1 MSRPRMYHTEA
12 IVLRTSPLGE
22 ADRLFTLL
30 TPRLGKLRATARGV
44 RRPTSKL
51 GGHLDPLTRSSL
63 TINRGRNL
71 DTIASAD
78 TLETFP
84 LVKEN
89 LERLSLAIYGVELV
103 DAFSPEEA
111 SSPQVYALFLETL
124 QTLGTAPGPDLAL
137 RYFELHLLIFAGFSP
152 ILDRCVE
159 CHEQVLPGHHLFS
172 PSASGIL
179 CPACRGSQPQAAPI
193 SVDAL
198 KSMRFLASQTMQS
211 AMRLRLNPSIQ
222 REVAALLSAFLRYV
236 LDREVRSTSFLRSV
250 TRLPQRGDDIPAP
263 ASTM

>member
-1 MSRPRMYHTEA
+1 MPKPRIYNTEA
-12 IVLRTSPLGE
+12 IVLRTMPLGE

-30 TPRLGKLRATARGV
+30 TPQMGKLRATARGV
-44 RRPTSKL
+44 RKPTSKL

-84 LVKEN
+84 LVKED
-89 LERLSLAIYGVELV
+89 LERLSRAIYAVELV

-124 QTLGTAPGPDLAL
+124 RTLGTAPSPDLAL
-137 RYFELHLLIFAGFSP
+137 RYFELHLLTFTGFSP
-152 ILDRCVE
+152 TLDRCVE
-159 CHEQVLPGHHLFS
+159 CHEQVLPGQHLFS
-172 PSASGIL
+172 ALASGIL
-179 CPACRGSQPQAAPI
+179 CLACRASQPQAAPI

-198 KSMRFLASQTMQS
+198 KTMRFLSSQPMHS
-211 AMRLRLNPSIQ
+211 AMRLRLNPPLQ

-236 LDREVRSTSFLRSV
+236 LDREVRSTAFLRSV

-263 ASTM
+263 VITI

>member
-1 MSRPRMYHTEA
+1 MPKPRIYNTEA

-30 TPRLGKLRATARGV
+30 TPQLGKLRATARGV
-44 RRPTSKL
+44 RKPASKL

-84 LVKEN
+84 LVKED
-89 LERLSLAIYGVELV
+89 LDRLARAIYAVELV

-111 SSPQVYALFLETL
+111 SNPQVYALFLETL
-124 QTLGTAPGPDLAL
+124 QTLGTAPGPDMAL
-137 RYFELHLLIFAGFSP
+137 RYFEFHLLNLTGFSP
-152 ILDRCVE
+152 VLDRCVE
-159 CHEQVLPGHHLFS
+159 CNEQVLPGHHLFS
-172 PSASGIL
+172 TSASGIL
-179 CPACRGSQPQAAPI
+179 CPSCHTSQPQAAPI

-198 KSMRFLASQTMQS
+198 KSLRFLSSQTLQS
-211 AMRLRLNPSIQ
+211 AMRLRLNPPIQ
-222 REVAALLSAFLRYV
+222 REVAALLSSFLRYI
-236 LDREVRSTSFLRSV
+236 LDREVRSTSFLHSV
-250 TRLPQRGDDIPAP
+250 TRLPSVATTYPP
-263 ASTM
+263 L

>member
-1 MSRPRMYHTEA
+1 MPRPRIYNTEA

-30 TPRLGKLRATARGV
+30 TPQLGKLRATARGV
-44 RRPTSKL
+44 RKLTSKL

-84 LVKEN
+84 LVKED
-89 LERLSLAIYGVELV
+89 LERLSFAIYAVELV

-111 SSPQVYALFLETL
+111 SNPQVYALFLETL
-124 QTLGTAPGPDLAL
+124 RTLGTVSSPDLAL
-137 RYFELHLLIFAGFSP
+137 RYFELHLLGVTGFSP
-152 ILDRCVE
+152 TLDRCVE
-159 CHEQVLPGHHLFS
+159 CREQVMPGQHMFS
-172 PSASGIL
+172 ASASGIL
-179 CPACRGSQPQAAPI
+179 CPACRASQPQASPI

-198 KSMRFLASQTMQS
+198 KSMRFLSSQTMQS
-211 AMRLRLNPSIQ
+211 AMRLRLNPPIQ

-236 LDREVRSTSFLRSV
+236 LDREIRSTAFLRSV
-250 TRLPQRGDDIPAP
+250 TRLPRRGDDIPAT